1 MTQVL
6 LELNCLPR
14 YLQLFYETMK
24 ESITDD
30 LDTKNKIFSINTV
43 ITLQK
48 L

>member
-1 MTQVL
+1 
-6 LELNCLPR
+6 
-14 YLQLFYETMK
+14 MK

-48 L
+48 LWTSVTKMY